1 MKKEELG
8 SKTKF
13 SKANING
20 MLNTLVELIYNG
32 ISWTVE
38 NCENLLR
45 EIFNKENERIRKLD
59 QQFANDPELV
69 DLTKQLNEI
78 TFRIAYNGWVYCPL
92 MCTDPNH
99 AQEASMKIS

>member
-1 MKKEELG
+1 LKKEELG
-8 SKTKF
+8 SKIKF
-13 SKANING
+13 SKAIING
-20 MLNTLVELIYNG
+20 MLNTLVELIYNVN
-32 ISWTVE
+32 SWTVE

-45 EIFNKENERIRKLD
+45 ERFNKENERIRKLD
-59 QQFANDPELV
+59 QQLANDPELV

-78 TFRIAYNGWVYCPL
+78 IFRIAYEGCGYCPL

>member
-1 MKKEELG
+1 
-8 SKTKF
+8 
-13 SKANING
+13 

-32 ISWTVE
+32 ISWIVE

-45 EIFNKENERIRKLD
+45 ERFNKENERIRKLD
-59 QQFANDPELV
+59 QQLANDPELV
-69 DLTKQLNEI
+69 ELTKHLNEMN
-78 TFRIAYNGWVYCPL
+78 FRIAYDGWGYLPL